1 MTRTRTAACCA
12 YITVTIIA
20 SAAVSAAPTAAQ
32 ALPENTRVIPDLSND
47 PRVQWLKQHAAAVRT
62 IDPAD
67 TDYRDLEALGDV
79 IGDARVVLLGEG
91 THNAAN
97 TFTARS
103 RIVQFLHQ
111 ERGFDVLV
119 WESGLYSVAKSWE
132 RMREG
137 EDALT
142 AMRRSVFGIWTRVE
156 EVQPLIAY
164 IDRHARSDRPL
175 EIAGLD
181 SQLTGTASRD
191 FLTADLRD
199 YMATI
204 GGDTT
209 LLSEGGLF
217 DVALRPL
224 TLVGGGAGINPP
236 DPWFEDSV
244 ATLQRQIQGLRQPG
258 NAEAAF
264 WTHVL
269 DGMRLE
275 ASGWRDQKVI
285 ARTEEEKE
293 RATWRAYIE
302 RDVQMARNL
311 IWLVQERYAGRKL
324 IVWAATMHTNY
335 REPNPQFSEEQTLER
350 YGLPWR
356 PMGQIAHQAL
366 GDETYAIGFTAYEGV
381 RGADSPI
388 EPTRDTVEFEDL
400 MHATG
405 LVYGFVDLRA
415 PAAGGE
421 WLRTPMYARPYGL
434 RPHLVPWAEVLDGLF
449 YMRTEKGAT
458 RILQ

>member
-1 MTRTRTAACCA
+1 
-12 YITVTIIA
+12 VT
-20 SAAVSAAPTAAQ
+20 PTAAQ
-32 ALPENTRVIPDLSND
+32 ALPETTRVIPALSAD
-47 PRVQWLKQHAAAVRT
+47 PRVQWLKHHVPAVRT

-67 TDYRDLEALGDV
+67 TNYQDLQALRDA
-79 IGDARVVLLGEG
+79 IGDARIVLLGEG
-91 THNAAN
+91 THSAGN

-111 ERGFDVLV
+111 EMGFDVLA
-119 WESGLYSVAKSWE
+119 WESGLYSVAKSWA

-142 AMRRSVFGIWTRVE
+142 AMRRSLFSMWTGVE

-191 FLTADLRD
+191 FLTADLKA
-199 YMATI
+199 YMLGI

-217 DVALRPL
+217 DAAFRPL
-224 TLVGGGAGINPP
+224 TRVEGINPP

-244 ATLQRQIQGLRQPG
+244 AALQHQIHTL
-258 NAEAAF
+258 AEPVDPDAAF
-264 WTHVL
+264 WIHVL
-269 DGMRLE
+269 DGVRLD
-275 ASGWRDQKVI
+275 AWSWRDEKVI
-285 ARTEEEKE
+285 ASTEEEKE
-293 RATWRAYIE
+293 RAAWRGYIE

-311 IWLVQERYAGRKL
+311 IWFAQERYAGRKL

-335 REPNPQFSEEQTLER
+335 REPGPLISEEKTLER

-356 PMGQIAHQAL
+356 PMGQIAHQAI
-366 GDETYAIGFTAYEGV
+366 GDEMYAIGFTAYEGA
-381 RGADSPI
+381 RGANSTI
-388 EPTRDTVEFEDL
+388 EPSRDTVEFEDL
-400 MHATG
+400 MHAAG
-405 LVYGFVDLRA
+405 LEYGFVDLRA
-415 PAAGGE
+415 PPAGGE
-421 WLRTPMYARPYGL
+421 WLRDPMYARPYGL
-434 RPHLVPWAEVLDGLF
+434 SPYLMPWAEVLDGLF
-449 YMRTEKGAT
+449 YMRTEKNST
-458 RILQ
+458 RILRRGDP